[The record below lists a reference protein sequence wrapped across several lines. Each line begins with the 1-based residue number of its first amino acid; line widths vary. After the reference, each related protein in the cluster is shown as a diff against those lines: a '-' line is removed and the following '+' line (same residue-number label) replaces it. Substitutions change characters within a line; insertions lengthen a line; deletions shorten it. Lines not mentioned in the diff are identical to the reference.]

1 MIRFAVIGTNT
12 ITDKFL
18 QAASALPDFKLCAV
32 YSRTLAR
39 AQEYAQKNNVSLVFD
54 SLEALA
60 DSDQIDAVY
69 IASPNFCH
77 AAQSILMM
85 QHHKHVLCEKPIAS
99 NASEFQQMYDTAIKN
114 QVILLEAMRSVFS
127 PGFAAIRSLLP
138 VLGTI
143 RQVDFS
149 FCKYSSRYDHFKE
162 GIIENA
168 FHPALSNAAL
178 MDIGVYCVHPLVSL
192 FGMPASIQSS
202 SIFLSNGFEGAGTVL
217 LQYPDMQA
225 TLRYSKISDSYLPS
239 QIQGEAATLL
249 IDKIQDPQQLTLL
262 FRDGHTEN
270 PNIPAVSNNMVY
282 EAAEFVRLIDQLQ
295 QALENDSTDG
305 IPSLIRPQA
314 TKNSFSGRPLRSAVF
329 IPERAFS
336 TISGG
341 KMYLSFYIEIHPNA
355 FATELIKMIVAK
367 IGHKY
372 RIITLKIFFLRN
384 ALSPCITS
392 SSMLF
397 VPTTFD
403 TSRQVAIAAIGIITE
418 FVRKSKKSR
427 NCIPISFTQDN
438 GPYPIQDKVPRPSMI
453 TPTKTTAFLR
463 PQ

>member
-39 AQEYAQKNNVSLVFD
+39 AREYAQKNNVSLVFD

-60 DSDQIDAVY
+60 NSDQIDAVY

-225 TLRYSKISDSYLPS
+225 TLR
-239 QIQGEAATLL
+239 
-249 IDKIQDPQQLTLL
+249 
-262 FRDGHTEN
+262 
-270 PNIPAVSNNMVY
+270 
-282 EAAEFVRLIDQLQ
+282 
-295 QALENDSTDG
+295 
-305 IPSLIRPQA
+305 IPSSSRSCFETVIPKIRTFQ
-314 TKNSFSGRPLRSAVF
+314 
-329 IPERAFS
+329 
-336 TISGG
+336 
-341 KMYLSFYIEIHPNA
+341 
-355 FATELIKMIVAK
+355 
-367 IGHKY
+367 
-372 RIITLKIFFLRN
+372 
-384 ALSPCITS
+384 
-392 SSMLF
+392 LF
-397 VPTTFD
+397 PTTW
-403 TSRQVAIAAIGIITE
+403 S
-418 FVRKSKKSR
+418 
-427 NCIPISFTQDN
+427 
-438 GPYPIQDKVPRPSMI
+438 
-453 TPTKTTAFLR
+453 TKQLNLSA
-463 PQ
+463 

>member
-225 TLRYSKISDSYLPS
+225 TLRYSKIINIFSLIYAQSNAERIPNRPT
-239 QIQGEAATLL
+239 QQGSCGLFYPFSGTKPTRSLMTSPPMIRPATEGT
-249 IDKIQDPQQLTLL
+249 K
-262 FRDGHTEN
+262 
-270 PNIPAVSNNMVY
+270 
-282 EAAEFVRLIDQLQ
+282 
-295 QALENDSTDG
+295 ALEPGTV
-305 IPSLIRPQA
+305 RRA
-314 TKNSFSGRPLRSAVF
+314 VHLR
-329 IPERAFS
+329 
-336 TISGG
+336 
-341 KMYLSFYIEIHPNA
+341 
-355 FATELIKMIVAK
+355 
-367 IGHKY
+367 
-372 RIITLKIFFLRN
+372 
-384 ALSPCITS
+384 
-392 SSMLF
+392 
-397 VPTTFD
+397 
-403 TSRQVAIAAIGIITE
+403 
-418 FVRKSKKSR
+418 
-427 NCIPISFTQDN
+427 
-438 GPYPIQDKVPRPSMI
+438 
-453 TPTKTTAFLR
+453 
-463 PQ
+463 

>member
-1 MIRFAVIGTNT
+1 MRWGILSTGTIAKNFAQTAGQMPDVQM
-12 ITDKFL
+12 
-18 QAASALPDFKLCAV
+18 QAVASR
-32 YSRTLAR
+32 SRESAEAFAKAYDIPTAH
-39 AQEYAQKNNVSLVFD
+39 D
-54 SLEALA
+54 SYEALA
-60 DSDQIDAVY
+60 NDPNVEIVY
-69 IASPNFCH
+69 VATPHSRH
-77 AAQSILMM
+77 AEDMKLLIQAG
-85 QHHKHVLCEKPIAS
+85 KHVLCEKPIAS

-143 RQVDFS
+143 RQIDFS

-162 GIIENA
+162 GITENA

-217 LQYPDMQA
+217 LQYTDMQA

-282 EAAEFVRLIDQLQ
+282 EAAEFARLIDQLQ

-305 IPSLIRPQA
+305 IPSLIRHSWLKA
-314 TKNSFSGRPLRSAVF
+314 SCL
-329 IPERAFS
+329 E
-336 TISGG
+336 
-341 KMYLSFYIEIHPNA
+341 LEIMD
-355 FATELIKMIVAK
+355 TVRRQQK
-367 IGHKY
+367 I
-372 RIITLKIFFLRN
+372 
-384 ALSPCITS
+384 
-392 SSMLF
+392 LF
-397 VPTTFD
+397 PAD
-403 TSRQVAIAAIGIITE
+403 H
-418 FVRKSKKSR
+418 
-427 NCIPISFTQDN
+427 
-438 GPYPIQDKVPRPSMI
+438 
-453 TPTKTTAFLR
+453 
-463 PQ
+463 

>member
-1 MIRFAVIGTNT
+1 
-12 ITDKFL
+12 
-18 QAASALPDFKLCAV
+18 
-32 YSRTLAR
+32 
-39 AQEYAQKNNVSLVFD
+39 
-54 SLEALA
+54 
-60 DSDQIDAVY
+60 
-69 IASPNFCH
+69 
-77 AAQSILMM
+77 MM

-143 RQVDFS
+143 RQIDFS

-217 LQYPDMQA
+217 LQYTDMQA

-282 EAAEFVRLIDQLQ
+282 EAAEFARLIDQLQ

-305 IPSLIRPQA
+305 IPSLIRHSWLKASCLELEIMDTVRRQQKILFPA
-314 TKNSFSGRPLRSAVF
+314 DHLGLPFSFMTIECSQSVHS
-329 IPERAFS
+329 IVSERAFS
-336 TISGG
+336 AISSG
-341 KMYLSFYIEIHPNA
+341 KMHFSFYIEIHPNA
-355 FATELIKMIVAK
+355 FATELIKMIAAK

-384 ALSPCITS
+384 VLSPCMTS

-438 GPYPIQDKVPRPSMI
+438 GPYPIQDKVPSPSMI

>member
-1 MIRFAVIGTNT
+1 MRVLLTGGMGFIGSHTAVSLLEAGHEPILYDNLSNADRSVVDRIGRITGHTPTFIEGDIRDGALLKQVLRNEHIEAVIHFAGL
-12 ITDKFL
+12 K
-18 QAASALPDFKLCAV
+18 AV
-32 YSRTLAR
+32 GESVGKPL
-39 AQEYAQKNNVSLVFD
+39 EYFDNNVSG
-54 SLEALA
+54 
-60 DSDQIDAVY
+60 
-69 IASPNFCH
+69 
-77 AAQSILMM
+77 
-85 QHHKHVLCEKPIAS
+85 
-99 NASEFQQMYDTAIKN
+99 TIK
-114 QVILLEAMRSVFS
+114 LLEAMRSVFS

-143 RQVDFS
+143 RQIDFS

-217 LQYPDMQA
+217 LQYTDMQA

-282 EAAEFVRLIDQLQ
+282 EAAEFARLIDQLQ

-305 IPSLIRPQA
+305 IPSLIRHSWLKA
-314 TKNSFSGRPLRSAVF
+314 SCL
-329 IPERAFS
+329 E
-336 TISGG
+336 
-341 KMYLSFYIEIHPNA
+341 LEIMD
-355 FATELIKMIVAK
+355 TVRRQQK
-367 IGHKY
+367 I
-372 RIITLKIFFLRN
+372 
-384 ALSPCITS
+384 
-392 SSMLF
+392 LF
-397 VPTTFD
+397 PAD
-403 TSRQVAIAAIGIITE
+403 H
-418 FVRKSKKSR
+418 
-427 NCIPISFTQDN
+427 
-438 GPYPIQDKVPRPSMI
+438 
-453 TPTKTTAFLR
+453 
-463 PQ
+463 

>member
-18 QAASALPDFKLCAV
+18 QAASTLPDFKLCAV
-32 YSRTLAR
+32 YSRPLAR

-114 QVILLEAMRSVFS
+114 QVILLEAMR
-127 PGFAAIRSLLP
+127 
-138 VLGTI
+138 
-143 RQVDFS
+143 
-149 FCKYSSRYDHFKE
+149 KE

-217 LQYPDMQA
+217 LQYTDMQA

-282 EAAEFVRLIDQLQ
+282 EAAEFARLIDQLQ
-295 QALENDSTDG
+295 QALKNDSTDG
-305 IPSLIRPQA
+305 IPSLIRHSWLKA
-314 TKNSFSGRPLRSAVF
+314 SCL
-329 IPERAFS
+329 E
-336 TISGG
+336 
-341 KMYLSFYIEIHPNA
+341 LEIMD
-355 FATELIKMIVAK
+355 TVRRQQK
-367 IGHKY
+367 I
-372 RIITLKIFFLRN
+372 
-384 ALSPCITS
+384 
-392 SSMLF
+392 LF
-397 VPTTFD
+397 PAD
-403 TSRQVAIAAIGIITE
+403 H
-418 FVRKSKKSR
+418 
-427 NCIPISFTQDN
+427 
-438 GPYPIQDKVPRPSMI
+438 
-453 TPTKTTAFLR
+453 
-463 PQ
+463 

>member
-69 IASPNFCH
+69 IASPN
-77 AAQSILMM
+77 
-85 QHHKHVLCEKPIAS
+85 LCEKPIAS

-217 LQYPDMQA
+217 LQYTDMQA

-282 EAAEFVRLIDQLQ
+282 EAAEFARLIDQLQ

-305 IPSLIRPQA
+305 IPSLIRHSWLKA
-314 TKNSFSGRPLRSAVF
+314 SCL
-329 IPERAFS
+329 E
-336 TISGG
+336 
-341 KMYLSFYIEIHPNA
+341 LEIMD
-355 FATELIKMIVAK
+355 TVRRQQK
-367 IGHKY
+367 I
-372 RIITLKIFFLRN
+372 
-384 ALSPCITS
+384 
-392 SSMLF
+392 LF
-397 VPTTFD
+397 PAD
-403 TSRQVAIAAIGIITE
+403 H
-418 FVRKSKKSR
+418 
-427 NCIPISFTQDN
+427 
-438 GPYPIQDKVPRPSMI
+438 
-453 TPTKTTAFLR
+453 
-463 PQ
+463 

>member
-1 MIRFAVIGTNT
+1 MRWGILSTGTIAKNFAQTAGQMPDVQM
-12 ITDKFL
+12 
-18 QAASALPDFKLCAV
+18 QAVASRNRESAEAF
-32 YSRTLAR
+32 AR
-39 AQEYAQKNNVSLVFD
+39 AYDIPTAHD
-54 SLEALA
+54 SYEALA
-60 DSDQIDAVY
+60 NDPNVEIVY
-69 IASPNFCH
+69 VATPHSRH
-77 AAQSILMM
+77 AEDMKLLIQAG
-85 QHHKHVLCEKPIAS
+85 KHVLCEKPITS

-168 FHPALSNAAL
+168 FNPALSNAAL

-249 IDKIQDPQQLTLL
+249 IDKIQNPQQLTLL

-270 PNIPAVSNNMVY
+270 PNLPAVSNNMVY

-305 IPSLIRPQA
+305 IPSFIRHSWLKA
-314 TKNSFSGRPLRSAVF
+314 SCL
-329 IPERAFS
+329 E
-336 TISGG
+336 
-341 KMYLSFYIEIHPNA
+341 LEIMD
-355 FATELIKMIVAK
+355 TVRRQQK
-367 IGHKY
+367 I
-372 RIITLKIFFLRN
+372 
-384 ALSPCITS
+384 
-392 SSMLF
+392 LF
-397 VPTTFD
+397 PAD
-403 TSRQVAIAAIGIITE
+403 H
-418 FVRKSKKSR
+418 
-427 NCIPISFTQDN
+427 
-438 GPYPIQDKVPRPSMI
+438 
-453 TPTKTTAFLR
+453 
-463 PQ
+463 

>member
-18 QAASALPDFKLCAV
+18 QAASALPDFKFCAV

-54 SLEALA
+54 SLETLA
-60 DSDQIDAVY
+60 NSDQIDAVY

-168 FHPALSNAAL
+168 FQPALSNSSAFTVSIRSSPCLACRLRFRAAAFF
-178 MDIGVYCVHPLVSL
+178 YPTASKA
-192 FGMPASIQSS
+192 PAR
-202 SIFLSNGFEGAGTVL
+202 FF
-217 LQYPDMQA
+217 
-225 TLRYSKISDSYLPS
+225 YSTRICRQRS
-239 QIQGEAATLL
+239 
-249 IDKIQDPQQLTLL
+249 
-262 FRDGHTEN
+262 
-270 PNIPAVSNNMVY
+270 
-282 EAAEFVRLIDQLQ
+282 
-295 QALENDSTDG
+295 G
-305 IPSLIRPQA
+305 IP
-314 TKNSFSGRPLRSAVF
+314 
-329 IPERAFS
+329 
-336 TISGG
+336 
-341 KMYLSFYIEIHPNA
+341 
-355 FATELIKMIVAK
+355 
-367 IGHKY
+367 
-372 RIITLKIFFLRN
+372 
-384 ALSPCITS
+384 
-392 SSMLF
+392 
-397 VPTTFD
+397 
-403 TSRQVAIAAIGIITE
+403 
-418 FVRKSKKSR
+418 KSR
-427 NCIPISFTQDN
+427 IRICR
-438 GPYPIQDKVPRPSMI
+438 PRFRE
-453 TPTKTTAFLR
+453 K
-463 PQ
+463 PQPC

>member
-85 QHHKHVLCEKPIAS
+85 QHHKHVLCEKSIAS

-295 QALENDSTDG
+295 QALENDSADG
-305 IPSLIRPQA
+305 IPSLIRHSWLKA
-314 TKNSFSGRPLRSAVF
+314 SCL
-329 IPERAFS
+329 E
-336 TISGG
+336 
-341 KMYLSFYIEIHPNA
+341 LEIMD
-355 FATELIKMIVAK
+355 TVRRQQK
-367 IGHKY
+367 I
-372 RIITLKIFFLRN
+372 
-384 ALSPCITS
+384 
-392 SSMLF
+392 LF
-397 VPTTFD
+397 PAD
-403 TSRQVAIAAIGIITE
+403 H
-418 FVRKSKKSR
+418 
-427 NCIPISFTQDN
+427 
-438 GPYPIQDKVPRPSMI
+438 
-453 TPTKTTAFLR
+453 
-463 PQ
+463 